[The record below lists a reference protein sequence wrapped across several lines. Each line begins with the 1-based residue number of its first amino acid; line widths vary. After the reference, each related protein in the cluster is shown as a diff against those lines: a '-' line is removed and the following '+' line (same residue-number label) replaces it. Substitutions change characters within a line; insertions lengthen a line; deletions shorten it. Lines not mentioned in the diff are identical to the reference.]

1 MVANNPQPTAEHAAE
16 QPQRPARSPQRL
28 ALWAAADK
36 SLQMLYGVV
45 LILVPLKLFTPDQWG
60 VWTVFQALF
69 LGLSLLGDFFILQPM
84 VKLCAEEHKIS
95 RSIITASSLLYLGFM
110 VVLGY
115 GITLLAVPIADV
127 LKSGS
132 AVEAF
137 RTIGFLVLSTA
148 LRNITIRVLQVDYR
162 IIPIFL
168 VDLAY
173 FGGVIALMLLG
184 GASGHLTDSMVL
196 IDYNLYAFIASSI
209 TGLLFTWRWM
219 IPTTT
224 HLAESVRRVLAL
236 GVHQGGTGILT
247 IIQQQGDAVIV
258 TSVRGHIAAGVYNAA
273 KIFYRFFE
281 SIRDAAQLL
290 LVPATSRA
298 YAQERVE
305 SVKEIAELATAA
317 LVVLIF
323 PLSLLLIV
331 VANVVVP
338 IILPNKESSIPVF
351 QWLMGSGFFA
361 PFVIVPSVVLLG
373 MGHTR
378 DLFRGTFLGTVV
390 MAVGGVVLTYF
401 FYEAGMGIALL
412 LGTATT
418 AVFLTQR
425 MNRYIPFTFGSVIRR
440 SRSFGPAVRRRL
452 AALRKA

>member
-1 MVANNPQPTAEHAAE
+1 MVDIKPQRTLK
-16 QPQRPARSPQRL
+16 QPQHPTRSPQRL

-36 SLQMLYGVV
+36 SLQMVYGVV
-45 LILVPLKLFTPDQWG
+45 LILIPLKLFSPDQWG

-95 RSIITASSLLYLGFM
+95 RSIITASSLLYLVFM

-115 GITLLAVPIADV
+115 SITLFAVPIADV
-127 LKSGS
+127 LKSHS
-132 AVEAF
+132 AVDAF
-137 RTIGFLVLSTA
+137 GTIGLLVVSTA
-148 LRNITIRVLQVDYR
+148 VRNITIRVLQVDYR

-173 FGGVIALMLLG
+173 FGGVIALMVIG
-184 GASGHLTDSMVL
+184 GINGQLTDSMVL
-196 IDYNLYAFIASSI
+196 IDYNFYAFIASSL
-209 TGLLFTWRWM
+209 TGLAFTWRWM
-219 IPTTT
+219 IPTTSN
-224 HLAESVRRVLAL
+224 LVGSIQRVLAL
-236 GVHQGGTGILT
+236 GIHQGGTGILT

-258 TSVRGHIAAGVYNAA
+258 TAVRGHIAAGVYNAA

-305 SVKEIAELATAA
+305 AVKEIAELATAA
-317 LVVLIF
+317 LVVLIL
-323 PLSLLLIV
+323 PLSLLLIAF
-331 VANVVVP
+331 ANMVVP

-378 DLFRGTFLGTVV
+378 DLFRGTLIGTFV

-401 FYEAGMGIALL
+401 FYEAGMGIAVL
-412 LGTATT
+412 LGTAVT
-418 AVFLTQR
+418 ALFLTQR
-425 MNRYIPFTFGSVIRR
+425 MNRYVPFTFSSVIRR
-440 SRSFGPAVRRRL
+440 SRSFGPAVRRRI
-452 AALRKA
+452 AAMRKA

>member
-1 MVANNPQPTAEHAAE
+1 MAENSPQLPDEPLE
-16 QPQRPARSPQRL
+16 RSARSPQRL

-36 SLQMLYGVV
+36 SLQMVYGVV
-45 LILVPLKLFTPDQWG
+45 LILVPLKVFTADQWG

-84 VKLCAEEHKIS
+84 VKLCAEEHTIS
-95 RSIITASSLLYLGFM
+95 RPIITASSLLYLGFM
-110 VVLGY
+110 VALGY
-115 GITLLAVPIADV
+115 GITFGAGPIASV
-127 LKSGS
+127 LKSHA

-137 RTIGFLVLSTA
+137 GTIGLLVISTA
-148 LRNITIRVLQVDYR
+148 LRNITIRVLQVEYR
-162 IIPIFL
+162 IIQIFL

-173 FGGVIALMLLG
+173 FGGVIALMVLG
-184 GASGHLTDSMVL
+184 GINGHLTDSMVL
-196 IDYNLYAFIASSI
+196 IDYNFYAFIASSLA
-209 TGLLFTWRWM
+209 GLAFTWKWM

-224 HLAESVRRVLAL
+224 RLADSMRRVLAL
-236 GVHQGGTGILT
+236 GIHQGGTGILT

-305 SVKEIAELATAA
+305 SVREIAELATAA
-317 LVVLIF
+317 LVVLIV
-323 PLSLLLIV
+323 PMSLLLIAF
-331 VANVVVP
+331 ANVVVP
-338 IILPNKESSIPVF
+338 IILPNKGNSIPVF

-378 DLFRGTFLGTVV
+378 DLFRGTLIGTFVMVV
-390 MAVGGVVLTYF
+390 AGVLLTYF
-401 FYEAGMGIALL
+401 FYETGMGIAVL
-412 LGTATT
+412 LGTAVT
-418 AVFLTQR
+418 ALFLVQR

-452 AALRKA
+452 AAMRRA